1 MLRIYDVILD
11 VVRALRPEL
20 ERVRQHDPDL
30 ARQLRRAL
38 TSVPL
43 NVAEAASSR
52 GANRAARHHTA
63 AGSMREVI
71 AGFEVAEA
79 LGYVGRLDPVVR
91 DRMGLVVGTLMKNA
105 LRR

>member
-1 MLRIYDVILD
+1 LILD

-20 ERVRQHDPDL
+20 ERVRQHDPNL

-43 NVAEAASSR
+43 NAAKAASSR
-52 GANRAARHHTA
+52 GANRAAWHHTTA
-63 AGSMREVI
+63 RLMREVI